1 MQRNTFIATV
11 ANDTIYAV
19 NGVTQ
24 EKSEVGITQKAA
36 KDLQDALAGII
47 QERDEYYQRLV
58 DAKLIEPKRSAEE
71 MAREALNGV
80 NSLRSEISGM
90 AKMLADIQDA
100 LTAPA
105 KKDGE

>member
-11 ANDTIYAV
+11 ENDTIYAV

-24 EKSEVGITQKAA
+24 EKGEVGITKKSA

-80 NSLRSEISGM
+80 QSLRSEIASM
-90 AKMLADIQDA
+90 ASILTNIQEA
-100 LTAPA
+100 LTAP
-105 KKDGE
+105 KKEGE